1 MTVLKNKT
9 RESQGVAFVLF
20 VDRASAHKAVRV
32 LNNREMFGRTL
43 KCSIAKDN
51 GRAAEFIKR
60 KVYKDKSFCYECGV
74 CVFIC
79 PFSCLLIN
87 YASINQLVCPLQA
100 SGHLSYQ
107 CPNNALGDRQLPQ
120 KKKKKRKDFEYG

>member
-1 MTVLKNKT
+1 MDVQLNLLREKCTKT
-9 RESQGVAFVLF
+9 NHFVMS
-20 VDRASAHKAVRV
+20 V
-32 LNNREMFGRTL
+32 G
-43 KCSIAKDN
+43 
-51 GRAAEFIKR
+51 
-60 KVYKDKSFCYECGV
+60 